1 MELESAILEMFANR
15 IEEARSMVKKALEV
29 NTTAMN
35 KCQEG
40 EFDVKPVLLVSHDL
54 LLIAANTLDAIKDYV
69 PHLTLK
75 DEKKSNHEKYTLPP
89 IY

>member
-1 MELESAILEMFANR
+1 MMGRLTTMAAPPPRMYSQLIRA
-15 IEEARSMVKKALEV
+15 V